1 MLRSIQPLQFLLT
14 LLAGWINRRQLEAIE
29 YLKEENR
36 LLKERL
42 GGRRLRFTDAERRR
56 LATDPQTVRPGPFGD
71 DAADRIRFAV
81 SAEAAPSQCDGTGWI
96 QFAD

>member
-14 LLAGWINRRQLEAIE
+14 LLAGWINRRQLEAIA

-42 GGRRLRFTDAERRR
+42 GGRRSS
-56 LATDPQTVRPGPFGD
+56 LAYY
-71 DAADRIRFAV
+71 
-81 SAEAAPSQCDGTGWI
+81 S
-96 QFAD
+96 